1 MSDSSG
7 SSPSSD
13 RPSVLAPFVHLRVH
27 TAYSL
32 LEGALHIKD
41 LARLACA
48 HGMPAVAM
56 TDSANLFGALEFSE
70 VLAKAGV
77 QPIIGVTLPVVAKA
91 DGDAV
96 PAETRGKP
104 AMGQPPRLV
113 LLVQNETGWRNLL
126 KLVSAA
132 HLESADARGP
142 AVSLDLLTERADG
155 LICLSGAREGPL
167 AERLLAGDAA
177 GAERHARRL
186 AEIFP
191 GRFYIELQRHGLVEE
206 ERLEPEF
213 LKLAFRHDWPLV
225 ATNQC
230 YFENESMYEAHDAL
244 RCIAGGHYVADP
256 DRPRLTPNHGF
267 KSADEMVELF
277 HDIPEAVR
285 NTLVIARRCAWRP
298 RPISPILPRFAAETG
313 ETEEEML
320 RRLAAEGLRERLAA
334 HVFAPDDDEA
344 VRAKKA
350 RPYEERLAYELDII
364 VRMGFPGYFLI
375 VSDFIRWA
383 KDHGIPVGP
392 GRGSGAGSLVAWAL
406 RITDLDPL
414 RFSLLF
420 ERFLNPERVSMP
432 DFDIDF
438 CQDRREE
445 VIRYVQDK
453 YGHDRVAQ
461 IITFGKLQARAVL
474 RDVGRVMQQPYP
486 VTDRLCKLVPNNPAD
501 PKTLAEALAE
511 EPRLEAERRA
521 DPLTATVID
530 RALKLEGLYRHASTH
545 AAGVVIGDR
554 PLDELVPLYRD
565 PRSDMPVTQ
574 FNMKWVEQAGL
585 VKFDFLGLKTLTVLA
600 RAVDYVKRRGRTID
614 LSRIP
619 LDDPA
624 TFALLA
630 RGETAGV
637 FQLESAGMRA
647 ALKGLKP
654 DKFED
659 IIALVA
665 LYRPGPMDNIP
676 VYVNRK
682 HGLEEVE
689 YPHPMLEGI
698 LAETHGVIIYQEQV
712 MQIAQAMAGYSLGE
726 ADLLRRAMGKKI
738 KEEMDRQRARFVE
751 GAVERGVD
759 RAKAD
764 WIFDL
769 VAKFAGYGFNKS
781 HAAAYA
787 LVAYQT
793 AYMKANHPVEFM
805 AATMSLDMHN
815 TDKLAH
821 FAQELDQMGIPLL
834 PPDINRSGVAFEV
847 EACEDAEGAAKLGIR
862 YALAAIKGVGEKAME
877 EVVRVRE
884 EGGAFRSLTDFA
896 ERLDPHVVNRRQIE
910 QLAAAGAF
918 DALESDRARVFAAAE
933 RIMRH
938 AARAHEARTSA
949 QSSLFGG
956 EGGVAV
962 ADLRLPDVARW
973 SKVETLSREQAAVG
987 FYLSAHPLD
996 AYEGLLRRLRVRRA
1010 ADVLHG
1016 DTADGTELRMA
1027 GIVENYYERRA
1038 RKSGRRFG
1046 VLELSD
1052 PSGSF
1057 EVLVFEEQ
1065 LPAARSLVEREVPLL
1080 VEAEARRRDDE
1091 VRLSARALADLDARA
1106 QETGAGLEL
1115 RFASAEVVAPLA
1127 ERLAEARGGRGTAYG
1142 LVLLEGGE
1150 EAVIELGRDF
1160 RVTPRLVEELRALP
1174 GVWGVEEL

>member
-1 MSDSSG
+1 MSNRRRSS
-7 SSPSSD
+7 
-13 RPSVLAPFVHLRVH
+13 LAPFVHLRVH

-41 LARLACA
+41 LVQLAQA
-48 HGMPAVAM
+48 HAMPAVAM

-70 VLAKAGV
+70 TLAAAGI
-77 QPIIGVTLPVVAKA
+77 QPIIGITLPVVMGGQQAGPA
-91 DGDAV
+91 DDARQKSPARV
-96 PAETRGKP
+96 PP
-104 AMGQPPRLV
+104 CLV
-113 LLVQNETGWRNLL
+113 LLAQNETGYRNLL

-132 HLESADARGP
+132 HLESADDRGP
-142 AVSLDLLTERADG
+142 AVTLDRLAERADG
-155 LICLSGAREGPL
+155 LICLSGAQEGPIG
-167 AERLLAGDAA
+167 ERLLAGNAV
-177 GAERHARRL
+177 GAETCADHL
-186 AEIFP
+186 AGIFP
-191 GRFYIELQRHGLVEE
+191 GRFYIELQRHGLALE

-213 LKLAFRHDWPLV
+213 LKLAFHHDWPLV

-230 YFENESMYEAHDAL
+230 YFSDPSMYEAHDAL

-256 DRPRLTPNHGF
+256 DRPRLTPDHGF

-298 RPISPILPRFAAETG
+298 QPIAPILPSFSATGG
-313 ETEEEML
+313 ETEEEIL
-320 RRLAAEGLRERLAA
+320 RRQAAEGLRERLEA
-334 HVFAPDDDEA
+334 HVFAPQDDGTARKEK
-344 VRAKKA
+344 AK
-350 RPYEERLAYELDII
+350 PYEERLAYELDII
-364 VRMGFPGYFLI
+364 TKMGFPGYFLI

-453 YGHDRVAQ
+453 YGRDRVAQ

-511 EPRLEAERRA
+511 EPRLEAERRS

-600 RAVDYVKRRGRTID
+600 RAVDHVKERGGTVD
-614 LSRIP
+614 LAHVP

-682 HGLEEVE
+682 HGLEPVE
-689 YPHPMLEGI
+689 YPHPMLEEI
-698 LAETHGVIIYQEQV
+698 LAETYGVIIYQEQV
-712 MQIAQAMAGYSLGE
+712 MQIAQVMAGYSLGE

-751 GAVERGVD
+751 GAVERGVE
-759 RAKAD
+759 RA
-764 WIFDL
+764 
-769 VAKFAGYGFNKS
+769 
-781 HAAAYA
+781 
-787 LVAYQT
+787 
-793 AYMKANHPVEFM
+793 
-805 AATMSLDMHN
+805 
-815 TDKLAH
+815 
-821 FAQELDQMGIPLL
+821 
-834 PPDINRSGVAFEV
+834 
-847 EACEDAEGAAKLGIR
+847 
-862 YALAAIKGVGEKAME
+862 
-877 EVVRVRE
+877 
-884 EGGAFRSLTDFA
+884 
-896 ERLDPHVVNRRQIE
+896 
-910 QLAAAGAF
+910 
-918 DALESDRARVFAAAE
+918 
-933 RIMRH
+933 
-938 AARAHEARTSA
+938 
-949 QSSLFGG
+949 
-956 EGGVAV
+956 
-962 ADLRLPDVARW
+962 
-973 SKVETLSREQAAVG
+973 
-987 FYLSAHPLD
+987 
-996 AYEGLLRRLRVRRA
+996 
-1010 ADVLHG
+1010 
-1016 DTADGTELRMA
+1016 
-1027 GIVENYYERRA
+1027 
-1038 RKSGRRFG
+1038 
-1046 VLELSD
+1046 
-1052 PSGSF
+1052 
-1057 EVLVFEEQ
+1057 
-1065 LPAARSLVEREVPLL
+1065 
-1080 VEAEARRRDDE
+1080 
-1091 VRLSARALADLDARA
+1091 
-1106 QETGAGLEL
+1106 
-1115 RFASAEVVAPLA
+1115 
-1127 ERLAEARGGRGTAYG
+1127 
-1142 LVLLEGGE
+1142 
-1150 EAVIELGRDF
+1150 
-1160 RVTPRLVEELRALP
+1160 
-1174 GVWGVEEL
+1174 